1 MSADRYAER
10 RARTLE
16 AAEAAELAGLL
27 VTPGSDFVYLT
38 GHAAEPY
45 ERLTL
50 LILAV
55 GREPV
60 LVVPTLERPL
70 AEAAAGVAGVEIVD
84 WRDDQDAHEVA
95 ARILRSG
102 RYAISD
108 QTWTSHLLE
117 LERATADCLFVSA
130 GRALPLLRAVKD
142 DEEVALLR
150 AAGRAADAAFADL
163 VAVPFAGRRELD
175 IAEVVSERLLEH
187 GHDRVDFTIVGSG
200 PNGASPHHG
209 AGERTIESG
218 DAVVLDFGGARERYV
233 SDITRTVFVGEPDD
247 EQRTVYQVVRAAQ
260 QAAFEAV
267 RPGVAAQEVDRA
279 ARAVV
284 SEAGYGDRFVHRTGH
299 GIGLDVHEPPYIV
312 EGNETLLEAGMTFSD
327 EPGIYLAGRFGVR
340 IEDQVVVTPGGAERL
355 NEASREL
362 TVVA

>member
-1 MSADRYAER
+1 VSADPYSQR
-10 RARTLE
+10 RVRALE
-16 AAEAAELAGLL
+16 AAEAAGLAGLL

-38 GHAAEPY
+38 GHEADPY

-55 GREPV
+55 GRDPV

-70 AEAAAGVAGVEIVD
+70 AEAAAGIGGVELVD
-84 WRDDQDAHEVA
+84 WRDDEDAHEVA
-95 ARILRSG
+95 ARILRAG

-108 QTWTSHLLE
+108 QTWASHLLE
-117 LERATADCLFVSA
+117 LERATADCLFVAA
-130 GRALPLLRAVKD
+130 GRTLPLLRAVKD
-142 DEEVALLR
+142 EEEVGLLR

-163 VAVPFAGRRELD
+163 VGVPFAERRELD
-175 IAEVVSERLLEH
+175 IAEVLGQMLLEQ
-187 GHDRVDFTIVGSG
+187 GHDRVGFTIVASG

-209 AGERTIESG
+209 AGERTIEQG

-233 SDITRTVFVGEPDD
+233 SDITRTVFVGEPDG
-247 EQRTVYQVVRAAQ
+247 EQRTVYDVVLAAQ

-267 RPGVAAQEVDRA
+267 RPGVAAQDVDRA
-279 ARAVV
+279 ARAVIA
-284 SEAGYGDRFVHRTGH
+284 EAGYADRFVHRTGH

-312 EGNETLLEAGMTFSD
+312 EGNETQLQPGMTFSD
-327 EPGIYLAGRFGVR
+327 EPGIYLTGRFGVR
-340 IEDQVVVTPGGAERL
+340 IEDQVVVTPSGAERL